1 MQDTANAS
9 KANAREL
16 IAFRVGEQEFCV
28 DIMAVRELRGWT
40 ETTPLPQAPAYVRGV
55 INLRGT
61 VLPVIDMGVRIG
73 LPACEA
79 SARHVIIVV
88 CVGDQLVGLL
98 VDSVC
103 DILNVAEEGL
113 QPTPEVACETL
124 HSFVSAL
131 VSIDDRMVG
140 LLALD
145 HLLPALAQA
154 A

>member
-1 MQDTANAS
+1 MEDTANAS
-9 KANAREL
+9 KANGREL
-16 IAFRVGEQEFCV
+16 IAFRVGSQEFCV
-28 DIMAVRELRGWT
+28 DIMVVRELRGWT

-73 LPACEA
+73 LAACEA
-79 SARHVIIVV
+79 SARHVVIVV
-88 CVGDQLVGLL
+88 CIGDQLVGLL

-103 DILNVAEEGL
+103 DILNVSEEGL
-113 QPTPEVACETL
+113 QPTPEVACDTL
-124 HSFVSAL
+124 HSFVTAL

-145 HLLPALAQA
+145 HLLPALAEA

>member
-1 MQDTANAS
+1 MDDTPSAS
-9 KANAREL
+9 KASGREL
-16 IAFRVGEQEFCV
+16 IAFRVGLQEFCV

-40 ETTPLPQAPAYVRGV
+40 ETTPLPQAPPYVRGV
-55 INLRGT
+55 INLRGS

-73 LPACEA
+73 LAPCEA
-79 SARHVIIVV
+79 SARHVVIVV
-88 CVGDQLVGLL
+88 CIGDQLVGLL

-103 DILNVAEEGL
+103 DILNVNEDGL
-113 QPTPEVACETL
+113 QPTPEVACDAL
-124 HSFVSAL
+124 QSFVSAL
-131 VSIDDRMVG
+131 INVDERLVG

>member
-1 MQDTANAS
+1 MDDTPSAS
-9 KANAREL
+9 KASGREL
-16 IAFRVGEQEFCV
+16 IAFRVGLQEFCV

-40 ETTPLPQAPAYVRGV
+40 ETTPLPQAPPYVRGV
-55 INLRGT
+55 INLRGS

-73 LPACEA
+73 LAPCEA
-79 SARHVIIVV
+79 SARHVVIVV
-88 CVGDQLVGLL
+88 CIGDQLVGLL

-103 DILNVAEEGL
+103 DILNVNEDGL
-113 QPTPEVACETL
+113 QPTPEVACDAL
-124 HSFVSAL
+124 QSFVSAL
-131 VSIDDRMVG
+131 INVDDRLVG